1 MQGKKILFVLAI
13 TLFLLWGGGGSRPL
27 AAQTQAIL
35 PSSFGAWTAS
45 GAATQVPAAQ
55 IEQFASDNGPVL
67 REYGIASGERRDYAN
82 GDEKLTVTLYGMV
95 DPSAAFGAFTFLRNP
110 DMASL
115 AARSPV
121 SYGASNKG
129 AATGEGA
136 AGGQGRTL
144 LVVGNLVL
152 EVASAKS
159 GMAAA
164 DVSALGQSVA
174 GRADR
179 RPYPPIAEF
188 LPKEGLV
195 PGSERY
201 VLGPLALSRVF
212 PAAAANPADWAGFGS
227 SAEAMVGRY
236 KFPGKG
242 PAGEGLLLLILYP
255 TQQLA
260 ADRYT
265 AMGKSFALNV
275 DPGLANGNPAMF
287 ATRSSA
293 LIALLSGVESRET
306 ASHFLGQIHY
316 ASLVTWDAPTHDIT
330 DPSISTIVVGAIV
343 DTGAIMLL
351 VMAASLGFGG
361 FRLLA
366 KFIAP
371 GKIFDRTADVE
382 ILQLGINSKPVEV
395 KDFYVLQTPR

>member
-1 MQGKKILFVLAI
+1 MQRKKILFVLAV
-13 TLFLLWGGGGSRPL
+13 TLFLLWGGAGGRPL

-35 PSSFGAWTAS
+35 PASFGAWTAS
-45 GAATQVPAAQ
+45 GSATQVAPAQ
-55 IEQFASDNGPVL
+55 IEQLAGDGGPVL
-67 REYGIASGERRDYAN
+67 REYGIALGEGRDYAN
-82 GDEKLTVTLYGMV
+82 GDEKLTITLYGMV
-95 DPSAAFGAFTFLRNP
+95 DPSAAFGAFTFLRGP

-115 AARSPV
+115 AAKSPV
-121 SYGASNKG
+121 SYGATDK
-129 AATGEGA
+129 GA
-136 AGGQGRTL
+136 AGGKGRTL
-144 LVVGNLVL
+144 LVVGNLL
-152 EVASAKS
+152 LDVASEKS
-159 GMAAA
+159 RVAAT

-179 RPYPPIAEF
+179 RPYPPIAGF
-188 LPKEGLV
+188 LPKDGLV

-201 VLGPLALSRVF
+201 VLGPLSLSSAF
-212 PAAAANPADWAGFGS
+212 PPGNSTPGDWAGFGS
-227 SAEAMVGRY
+227 SAEAMVARY
-236 KFPGKG
+236 KLPGKG
-242 PAGEGLLLLILYP
+242 PRNEALLLLMLYP

-275 DPGLANGNPAMF
+275 DPGLANGKPALF

-293 LIALLSGVESRET
+293 LIALLSGVESRE
-306 ASHFLGQIHY
+306 AAADFLSQVHY
-316 ASLVTWDAPTHDIT
+316 ASQVTWNAPTHEVT

-366 KFIAP
+366 KFLAP
-371 GKIFDRTADVE
+371 GKIFDRNADVE

-395 KDFYVLQTPR
+395 KDFYVLQAPR